1 MLVFID
7 ESGDPG
13 MNSHQR
19 YFVIVVLIFDDL
31 DQAIRM
37 QTRIKYLLKS
47 SGKVEFR
54 FSQCKA
60 AERDAFFQEVNQFTF
75 RVGAVI
81 VDKEVIRSAA
91 LRSDSRK
98 FYNYFLK
105 QSLLSSNVSNA
116 RIRLDGKANRRLRG
130 ALVSYLNSQRKGMVK
145 NFQMKDSKSDPL
157 IQAADM
163 IAGAIARSCYSH
175 KPTTL
180 AGLRNWKAKYSI
192 FGISDE

>member
-19 YFVIVVLIFDDL
+19 YFVIAVLIFDDI
-31 DQAIRM
+31 DHAFGM
-37 QTRIKYLLKS
+37 QTEITHLLAS
-47 SGKVEFR
+47 SGKAEFK

-60 AERDAFFQEVNQFTF
+60 AERDAFFEMMGRFSF
-75 RVGAVI
+75 RVGGII
-81 VDKEVIRSAA
+81 VDKEIIRSPS

-105 QSLLSSNVSNA
+105 QILVSSNVLGA
-116 RIRLDGKANRRLRG
+116 RIRLDGKANRRLRR
-130 ALVSYLNSQRKGMVK
+130 ALVGYLNSQRKGMVK

-157 IQAADM
+157 IQAGDM

-175 KPTTL
+175 KPNHSRWRAQL
-180 AGLRNWKAKYSI
+180 PSKDLNIWNFR
-192 FGISDE
+192 

>member
-19 YFVIVVLIFDDL
+19 YFVIAILIFDDL
-31 DQAIRM
+31 GQAVRM
-37 QTRIKYLLKS
+37 QAKIKYLLAA
-47 SGKVEFR
+47 SGKAEFR

-60 AERDAFFQEVNQFTF
+60 AERDSFFQTINQFTF
-75 RVGAVI
+75 RVGAII
-81 VDKEVIRSAA
+81 VDKEIIRSAA
-91 LRSDSRK
+91 LKNDSRK

-105 QSLLSSNVSNA
+105 QILVSSNVSNA

-175 KPTTL
+175 KPNHFRWRAQL
-180 AGLRNWKAKYSI
+180 KGEVFNIWNFK
-192 FGISDE
+192 